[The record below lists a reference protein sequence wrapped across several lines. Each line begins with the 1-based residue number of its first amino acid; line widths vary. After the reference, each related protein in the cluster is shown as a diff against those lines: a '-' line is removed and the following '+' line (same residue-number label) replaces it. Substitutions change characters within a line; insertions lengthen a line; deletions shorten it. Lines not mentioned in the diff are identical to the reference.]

1 MFYIKNDSCAWTP
14 NSGFFQLLILI
25 IIVTVMVVVIVIVTI
40 MVIVIV
46 ACKTLVTVSAPSND
60 LIPVPGS
67 LSVCVSAMSN
77 HYPGLWVLFPCPY
90 HHPVQSPSRS
100 QSAFPLSLS
109 LICFVRAD
117 YHKVEGRL
125 SDGITRRSE
134 RITRRLDSL
143 KDRCAGDSIAQSCHT
158 FEIQYVRSRKKM
170 AWSPHGCSGFSAQVL
185 C

>member
-1 MFYIKNDSCAWTP
+1 
-14 NSGFFQLLILI
+14 
-25 IIVTVMVVVIVIVTI
+25 

-90 HHPVQSPSRS
+90 HRPVQSPSRS

-109 LICFVRAD
+109 LLCFVLILVSGLFSLVPVSA
-117 YHKVEGRL
+117 L
-125 SDGITRRSE
+125 SNHYPELWVLVPCHCRCPVYSPSRSQSSFP
-134 RITRRLDSL
+134 LSL
-143 KDRCAGDSIAQSCHT
+143 SPPYLVSIPISKLVSLVSVSALFRPDPGLWAIFPCH
-158 FEIQYVRSRKKM
+158 
-170 AWSPHGCSGFSAQVL
+170 CL
-185 C
+185 CPV